1 MLPEEKVNQPSFKN
15 YTALEWSLVYVEED
29 GVLLLIFSESEGK
42 GKLQLGKT
50 FTYGKVRNI
59 EYEDSDSSNIFLDV
73 ESSGGTRRVLVEEGN
88 LVVECCHPKLLR
100 KDM

>member
-1 MLPEEKVNQPSFKN
+1 MNQPRLKN

-29 GVLLLIFSESEGK
+29 GVLLLIFSKSEGK